1 MSGFGLEFY
10 PFKVNCSVAVS
21 LRPLSWPQSQI
32 GWYNDR
38 VQEVFK
44 LPHHDDTL
52 GVVVISSPDM
62 FELLFRPYLL
72 KHHTQQQHDPG
83 EASDPLDR
91 CMKLQFDQMKALCAS
106 HDVYSLQD
114 FELLPTRRPKIL
126 VQTAGHVAGAA
137 YYYQLSDV
145 ENPPWEGKKKIYGVS
160 IHPLYGGWFGGLRC
174 PALSHIRWSLSVDLH
189 LQESLCWCT
198 GAVTSTVSL
207 GARSDHLLMHS
218 LTVTPLLLIRAL
230 DCSLTGF
237 IEQSINWC
245 SLFTHTI
252 THCCCVVLQVWILS
266 LITQNSSWFIHSL
279 ICHCHSL

>member
-1 MSGFGLEFY
+1 M
-10 PFKVNCSVAVS
+10 
-21 LRPLSWPQSQI
+21 
-32 GWYNDR
+32 
-38 VQEVFK
+38 
-44 LPHHDDTL
+44 PHHYDTL

-160 IHPLYGGWFGGLRC
+160 IHPLYGGWFALRGVLVFRDIQVAELSRKQPPDC
-174 PALSHIRWSLSVDLH
+174 VRSESRRVELLEEFNFHWQEWRYRDIMDQPVKQRYSEDQQKYFGTKPALRRELVAEWIALEQCS
-189 LQESLCWCT
+189 
-198 GAVTSTVSL
+198 GA
-207 GARSDHLLMHS
+207 
-218 LTVTPLLLIRAL
+218 
-230 DCSLTGF
+230 F
-237 IEQSINWC
+237 
-245 SLFTHTI
+245 
-252 THCCCVVLQVWILS
+252 
-266 LITQNSSWFIHSL
+266 
-279 ICHCHSL
+279 